1 MEKLEIKI
9 DKKADEIQE
18 EIHAYINEFMSK
30 NPKTTASYQ
39 DMTNILL
46 MRKIAEMEVKFDELI
61 KNIAIN
67 NEQNS

>member
-1 MEKLEIKI
+1 MGKLIE
-9 DKKADEIQE
+9 KKADEIQK
-18 EIHAYINEFMSK
+18 EIHAHITEFMAN
-30 NPKTTASYQ
+30 NPDSLSSYQ
-39 DMTNILL
+39 DLTNVLL